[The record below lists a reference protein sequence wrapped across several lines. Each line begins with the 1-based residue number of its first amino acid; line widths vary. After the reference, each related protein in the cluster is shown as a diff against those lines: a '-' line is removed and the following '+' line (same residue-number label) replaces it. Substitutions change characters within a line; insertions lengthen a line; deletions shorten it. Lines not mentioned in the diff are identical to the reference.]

1 VAVLSEGLREKVIDM
16 IGRYADKRSALLPL
30 LYLMQAEQGYVTREG
45 MQEAGEILGLTTAQ
59 VEAVASYY
67 TMFKKQP
74 AGKWVISVCT
84 NVSCA
89 LWGAKRLFERA
100 REALGEDAMGVTPDG
115 LFTLEEVE
123 CLGAC
128 DAAPVLQ
135 INYCNYDK
143 VTEEGLI
150 EMIEGLRSGEAPAP
164 PRGPKP
170 VDHQATSRIL
180 AGLGGSG
187 GVAGQ
192 GRDGAES
199 SGQRTPRR
207 KRETTVADFQPV
219 LTARWE
225 KKGADTIDGY
235 VKAGGYRAL
244 RKAVKMKPAE
254 VIEEIKASGLRGRGG
269 AGFPTGLKWSFIP
282 KDTGKPVYVV
292 CNADEGE
299 PGTFK
304 DRELMERDPHQLIEG
319 IAITSYAVGC
329 HTAFIYMRG
338 EFLEPA
344 RKVERAIREAYE
356 KGFLGE
362 GIARSKFDLDIV
374 LHRGAGSYECG
385 EETALLDSLEGKR
398 GQPRLRPPFPAV
410 EGLYRS
416 PTVVNNVE
424 TLATVPHIV
433 ERGAEWFS
441 KIGPEKST
449 GTKIF
454 CVSGKV
460 ERPGNYEAP
469 MGTPARVII
478 DELGGGVR
486 DGKALKAWV
495 PGGSSTPFLTADH
508 LDTPM
513 DFESIQAAG
522 SLLGTGAV
530 VVLDEDDCVV
540 DAVLRWTQFY
550 AHESCGKCTPCREGT
565 WWLTKILYRFE
576 HGGGRLEDID
586 VMYDVGDNMLFK
598 NFCALGDGAVSPIH
612 SSIKY
617 FRNEY
622 EEHVKAGGCPYE
634 ERPMMAAAT
643 AREGGAEGAIPL
655 GEVLP

>member
-1 VAVLSEGLREKVIDM
+1 V
-16 IGRYADKRSALLPL
+16 
-30 LYLMQAEQGYVTREG
+30 
-45 MQEAGEILGLTTAQ
+45 
-59 VEAVASYY
+59 
-67 TMFKKQP
+67 
-74 AGKWVISVCT
+74 
-84 NVSCA
+84 
-89 LWGAKRLFERA
+89 
-100 REALGEDAMGVTPDG
+100 
-115 LFTLEEVE
+115 
-123 CLGAC
+123 
-128 DAAPVLQ
+128 
-135 INYCNYDK
+135 
-143 VTEEGLI
+143 
-150 EMIEGLRSGEAPAP
+150 
-164 PRGPKP
+164 
-170 VDHQATSRIL
+170 
-180 AGLGGSG
+180 
-187 GVAGQ
+187 
-192 GRDGAES
+192 
-199 SGQRTPRR
+199 
-207 KRETTVADFQPV
+207 TTVAEFEPV

-225 KKGADTIDGY
+225 KKGADSIDGY
-235 VKAGGYRAL
+235 MKSGGYKAL
-244 RKAVKMKPAE
+244 RKAVKMKPGDI
-254 VIEEIKASGLRGRGG
+254 IEEIKASGLRGRGG
-269 AGFPTGLKWSFIP
+269 AGFPTGVKWSFIP

-304 DRELMERDPHQLIEG
+304 DRELLERDPHQLIEG
-319 IAITSYAVGC
+319 IAITALAVGC
-329 HTAFIYMRG
+329 RTAFIYMRG

-344 RKVERAIREAYE
+344 RKVERAIGEAYE
-356 KGFLGE
+356 KGFLGQ
-362 GIARSKFDLDIV
+362 GIARSKYDLDIV
-374 LHRGAGSYECG
+374 MHRGAGSYECG

-433 ERGAEWFS
+433 DRGAEWFS

-478 DELGGGVR
+478 DELAGGVR
-486 DGKALKAWV
+486 SGKALKAWV
-495 PGGSSTPFLTADH
+495 PGGSSTPFLTPEH

-513 DFESIQAAG
+513 DFESIVAAG

-576 HGGGRLEDID
+576 HGGGRMEDID
-586 VMYDVGDNMLFK
+586 VLYDIGDNMLFK

-622 EEHVKAGGCPYE
+622 EEHVTAEGCPYE
-634 ERPMMAAAT
+634 ERPLVAAAT
-643 AREGGAEGAIPL
+643 PREGGAEGAIPL